1 MIEFSPLEIGIHILN
16 VLILFVILRKV
27 LYKPVA
33 DYMKRR
39 ESSFAQKI
47 EELDAR
53 EKEVIRQKELY
64 DSLMAE
70 ADGKAAEII
79 NRSREIASE
88 NAKEIINFA
97 KEHSKDL
104 IARAKSEIEAQK
116 LQTQAELRGEITD
129 MAVRLAEKVLE
140 REISIEDNRRV
151 IGEFFER
158 VG

>member
-16 VLILFVILRKV
+16 VLLLFVILRKV